1 MLPLWQVNH
10 TTCHMKQSL
19 SALLIL
25 LLCLTLGKTTAQTTQ
40 TSIVGVVL
48 ENGKNPLPGA
58 TVLLRNESTG
68 FSTGTVTNAKGEYS
82 FKELPL
88 GGPYTVR
95 ATFVGFGEQ
104 RLAGYMLNQGDLI
117 RINLS
122 MQENGQDLEV
132 VEVVASGLKNKVE
145 NFGAATAVNARSI
158 ATLPVNGRNFTTLTD
173 LSPLAGRGGNLSGQI
188 GSSTNF
194 TIDGMTA
201 KNPTSAGSTTSR
213 SGAPYSISIEAVR
226 EFKVIT
232 NQYDVVYGRAGGG
245 LISTVTK
252 SGTNQLTGSV
262 FNYTRANWLASK
274 FDIRG
279 NPRTIRFATNQFGF
293 SLGGPIIKD
302 KLHYF
307 VVWDRQQDSRPLIV
321 ADVQSP
327 ADENRFN
334 VTRATLDR
342 FVNIS
347 RAQYGTANS
356 PQYGQFDKVRG
367 SNAGF
372 LRLDWQIND
381 KNLLTIRNNFTSD
394 RNKLGLVDNTAIN
407 IFESYGNDFNWD
419 NSLLA
424 TLRTSVNPRLT
435 NELKLQHLY
444 TYQLSSPGDQLPSAN
459 IPRSLVENVV
469 SSIDGANRSTNIQM
483 GGHRFA
489 QEGFTNNV
497 LQLVNNVYYNTDKA
511 QFTFGTDLMY
521 THANSVFGSEV
532 NGRFHF
538 TVDGALTALDKFER
552 LQPYRYF
559 REVPLKDDWS
569 VRGNLWNAGVY
580 GQMATRLTRGLDM
593 TAGLRFD
600 YAHYPKA
607 SLNQAVL
614 QDLKLQTD
622 NRLRSF
628 IAQPRLQFT
637 WDINEQRRDVIR
649 LGAGIFASDINNYA
663 IINNLTF
670 DGSNL
675 ATVDVRGA
683 NVPTPNFAAYRQN
696 YANIPALAPF
706 QLPTI
711 NMTGADARV
720 PALYKANISYT
731 RFVTDRLKV
740 SLSGFMSLARNN
752 YTYVDRNMVAEPF
765 FRLANEGNR
774 GVFVPLN
781 TLPANG
787 AGDWLQGRVSQ
798 RLGRVLELTS
808 DGKVNQFAAV
818 IDATYRYF
826 RDGEFTASYTWN
838 DTRDNTSYNGNVANT
853 ATLVQPVKDDPRNL
867 SRMTYSDNHFRH
879 KVVVYGTL
887 PTFWGVTVGVRYS
900 GLGGTR
906 YTLLS
911 GANSNAD
918 FVAGQNDLAFIFD
931 RTSES
936 VPTNVRNGLQAIID
950 NPNASQSI
958 KDYINK
964 YAGQIAERNGGING
978 FFGVWDLRAS
988 KRIRVYRN
996 HNVELS
1002 GDIFNVA
1009 NMLNRNRGVNRS
1021 LGSQALYG
1029 LGIPA
1034 TGNSPA
1040 VAPFDRANQ
1049 RFVYRVNTAGI
1060 VNPSGD
1066 PFQVQIGGR
1075 YNF

>member
-1 MLPLWQVNH
+1 MNR
-10 TTCHMKQSL
+10 SL
-19 SALLIL
+19 FYFTLTALLSL
-25 LLCLTLGKTTAQTTQ
+25 LGIGSLLAQTTQ
-40 TSIVGVVL
+40 TSIIGAVL
-48 ENGKNPLPGA
+48 ENAKSPLPGA

-104 RLAGYMLNQGDLI
+104 KLTGYTLNQGDLI

-122 MQENGQDLEV
+122 MQESGQDLQV
-132 VEVVASGLKNKVE
+132 VDVVASGLKNKIE
-145 NFGAATAVNARSI
+145 NFGAATAVSARAI

-173 LSPLAGRGGNLSGQI
+173 LSPLAGRGGNLSGQL

-194 TIDGMTA
+194 TVDGMTA

-245 LISTVTK
+245 IISTVTK

-279 NPRTIRFATNQFGF
+279 NPRTIRYATNQFGF

-307 VVWDRQQDSRPLIV
+307 FVWDRQQDSRPLII
-321 ADVQSP
+321 ADVQST

-334 VTRATLDR
+334 VTRTTLDR
-342 FVNIS
+342 FVNIARS
-347 RAQYGTANS
+347 QYGVANT
-356 PQYGQFDKVRG
+356 PQYGSFDKVRG

-381 KNLLTIRNNFTSD
+381 KNLLTVRNNFTSD
-394 RNKLGLVDNTAIN
+394 RNKLGLVDNTPIN
-407 IFESYGNDFNWD
+407 IYESTGNDWNLD

-424 TLRTSVNPRLT
+424 TLRTSVNPRVT

-444 TYQLSSPGDQLPSAN
+444 TYQVSSPGDQLPERN
-459 IPRSLVENVV
+459 IPRNLVENVV
-469 SSIDGANRSTNIQM
+469 SSIEGVNRSTNIQM

-497 LQLVNNVYYNTDKA
+497 LQLINNLYYNTDKA
-511 QFTFGTDLMY
+511 QFTFGVDLMY
-521 THANSVFGSEV
+521 TNANSVYGSEV
-532 NGRFHF
+532 NGRFHYN
-538 TVDGALTALDKFER
+538 VAGALTALDNFER

-559 REVPLKDDWS
+559 REVPLKDDIS
-569 VRGNLWNAGVY
+569 VRSNIWNAGAY
-580 GQMATRLTRGLDM
+580 GQMNTRLAPGLDM
-593 TAGLRFD
+593 TAGLRVD
-600 YAHYPKA
+600 YARFPKA
-607 SLNQAVL
+607 SLNQLVL
-614 QDLKLQTD
+614 TELNLRTD
-622 NRLRSF
+622 NRLRSLVV
-628 IAQPRLQFT
+628 QPRLQFT
-637 WDINEQRRDVIR
+637 WDVNENRRDILRFGGGV
-649 LGAGIFASDINNYA
+649 FASDINNYA

-683 NVPTPNFAAYRQN
+683 NVPRPDFAAYRAN
-696 YANIPALAPF
+696 YNNIPSLTQF

-720 PALYKANISYT
+720 PVLYKANLSYT
-731 RFVTDRLKV
+731 RFLNDRLKV

-752 YTYVDRNMVAEPF
+752 YTYIDRNIVADPF
-765 FRLANEGNR
+765 FRLANEANR
-774 GVFVPLN
+774 GVYVPLA
-781 TLPANG
+781 TMPANG
-787 AGDWLQGRVSQ
+787 AGDWLEGRASKRV
-798 RLGRVLELTS
+798 GRVLELTS
-808 DGKVNQFAAV
+808 DGQVNQFAVV
-818 IDATYRYF
+818 IDGTYRYF
-826 RDGEFTASYTWN
+826 RDGEITASYTWN
-838 DTRDNTSYNGNVANT
+838 DARDNTSYNGNVANT
-853 ATLVQPVKDDPRNL
+853 ATLVQPVADDPRNL
-867 SRMTYSDNHFRH
+867 SRVTYSDNHFRN

-931 RTSES
+931 RNSES
-936 VPTNVRNGLQAIID
+936 VPANVRTGLQAIID
-950 NPNASQSI
+950 NPNASPSI
-958 KDYINK
+958 KDYINQ
-964 YAGQIAERNGGING
+964 YSGQIAERNGGING
-978 FFGVWDLRAS
+978 FFGVIDIRAS
-988 KRIRVYRN
+988 KRFRIVKN
-996 HNVELS
+996 HNIELS
-1002 GDIFNVA
+1002 ADVFNFS
-1009 NMLNRNRGVNRS
+1009 NLLNKNRGVNRS

-1034 TGNSPA
+1034 SGTTPA
-1040 VAPFDRANQ
+1040 VSPFDRANQ
-1049 RFVYRVNTAGI
+1049 RYAYRVNTAGI

-1066 PFQVQIGGR
+1066 PFQVQLGVR

>member
-1 MLPLWQVNH
+1 
-10 TTCHMKQSL
+10 MKKLLFSLLFL
-19 SALLIL
+19 SAFVSTELR
-25 LLCLTLGKTTAQTTQ
+25 AQTTQ

-48 ENGKNPLPGA
+48 ENGKTPLPGA

-68 FSTGTVTNAKGEYS
+68 FSTGTVTNVKGEYS

-104 RLAGYMLNQGDLI
+104 KQTGYMLNQGDLI
-117 RINLS
+117 RINLT
-122 MQENGQDLEV
+122 MQESGQNLDV
-132 VEVVASGLKNKVE
+132 VDVVASGLKNKVE
-145 NFGAATAVNARSI
+145 NFGAATAVSARSI
-158 ATLPVNGRNFTTLTD
+158 ATLPVNGRNFTSLTD
-173 LSPLAGRGGNLSGQI
+173 LSPLAGRGGNLSGQL

-245 LISTVTK
+245 LISSVTK

-274 FDIRG
+274 YDIRG
-279 NPRTIRFATNQFGF
+279 NPRTIKYSTNQFGF

-327 ADENRFN
+327 VDENRFN

-342 FVNIS
+342 FVGIARS
-347 RAQYGTANS
+347 LYGTANT

-372 LRLDWQIND
+372 LRLDWQINNR
-381 KNLLTIRNNFTSD
+381 NLLTIRNNFTSD
-394 RNKLGLVDNTAIN
+394 RNKLGLADNTSIN
-407 IFESYGNDFNWD
+407 IYESYGNDFNWD
-419 NSLLA
+419 NSMLA
-424 TLRTSVNPRLT
+424 TLRTSVSPRVT
-435 NELKLQHLY
+435 NELKFQHLY

-459 IPRSLVENVV
+459 IPRAIVENVV
-469 SSIDGANRSTNIQM
+469 STVGGANRSTNIQM

-489 QEGFTNNV
+489 QEGFKNNV
-497 LQLVNNVYYNTDKA
+497 LQLVNNLYYNTDKA

-521 THANSVFGSEV
+521 THSNSVYGSEV

-538 TVDGALTALDKFER
+538 TVDGSLSALDKFER

-569 VRGNLWNAGVY
+569 VRGSIWNAGIY
-580 GQMATRLTRGLDM
+580 GQMSTRLATGLDM

-607 SLNQAVL
+607 ALNQAVL
-614 QDLKLQTD
+614 QDLNLRTD

-628 IAQPRLQFT
+628 VAQPRLQFT
-637 WDINEQRRDVIR
+637 WDVNEQRRDIIR
-649 LGAGIFASDINNYA
+649 LGGGVFASDINNYVL
-663 IINNLTF
+663 INNLTF
-670 DGSNL
+670 DGTNL

-683 NVPTPNFAAYRQN
+683 NVPTPDFAAYRAN
-696 YANIPALAPF
+696 YSSIPSLGQF

-711 NMTGADARV
+711 NMTGANARV
-720 PALYKANISYT
+720 PVLYKANLSYT

-752 YTYVDRNMVAEPF
+752 YTYVDRNMVTEPF

-774 GVFVPLN
+774 GVYVPLN
-781 TLPANG
+781 TMPANG
-787 AGDWLQGRVSQ
+787 AGDWLQGRISQ

-808 DGKVNQFAAV
+808 DGKVNNFAAV
-818 IDATYRYF
+818 VDATYRYF

-853 ATLVQPVKDDPRNL
+853 ATLVQPVADDPRNL
-867 SRMTYSDNHFRH
+867 SRVTYSDNHFRH

-887 PTFWGVTVGVRYS
+887 PTFWGVSVGVRYS

-918 FVAGQNDLAFIFD
+918 FVSGQNDLAFIFD
-931 RTSES
+931 RNSES
-936 VPTNVRNGLQAIID
+936 VPANVRAGLQAILD

-958 KDYINK
+958 KDYINR
-964 YAGQIAERNGGING
+964 YSGQIAERNGGING
-978 FFGVWDLRAS
+978 FYGIFDIRAS
-988 KRIRVYRN
+988 KRVRVYRN
-996 HNVELS
+996 HTIEVS
-1002 GDIFNVA
+1002 ADIFNFA
-1009 NMLNRNRGVNRS
+1009 NFLKKSWGTNRT
-1021 LGSQALYG
+1021 LGSQALYA

-1034 TGNSPA
+1034 SGSTPA
-1040 VAPFDRANQ
+1040 VSPFDRTNA
-1049 RFVYRVNTAGI
+1049 RYVYRVNTAG
-1060 VNPSGD
+1060 VVTPSGD
-1066 PFQVQIGGR
+1066 PFQVQLGIR
-1075 YNF
+1075 YGF